1 MRNLDPT
8 TNTKPPLPQQLLS
21 LLPKDPPK
29 PWPSEF
35 VLARDFQ
42 KMKNMH
48 SFLERN
54 KAKLRLS
61 IKGNSANTV
70 ETASEDYP
78 ALRRSRRLSYMVWV
92 LVEEI
97 LTKYNDILT
106 AEKMVLTKQ
115 DILEM
120 TSISQ
125 RLYAAKNKLE
135 DIILLL
141 K

>member
-1 MRNLDPT
+1 
-8 TNTKPPLPQQLLS
+8 
-21 LLPKDPPK
+21 
-29 PWPSEF
+29 
-35 VLARDFQ
+35 
-42 KMKNMH
+42 MH

-54 KAKLRLS
+54 KAKLRLRK
-61 IKGNSANTV
+61 KGNRANTV

-97 LTKYNDILT
+97 LTKYSDILV

-135 DIILLL
+135 DIILVL